1 MSEEYKKVKSGKLK
15 LKGDGSEEKRKA
27 KKKAK
32 KEKKARKRKLNE
44 AKDED
49 EELHGGWYIVSYC
62 SYPFLGLTVQNCELF
77 IREFAAVAPSDLPKF
92 SRLYKKLQKQIIFI
106 FGDNLK

>member
-15 LKGDGSEEKRKA
+15 LKGDDSDEKRRA

-44 AKDED
+44 GIDED
-49 EELHGGWYIVSYC
+49 EELHAGWYKV
-62 SYPFLGLTVQNCELF
+62 
-77 IREFAAVAPSDLPKF
+77 
-92 SRLYKKLQKQIIFI
+92 RLQIKGSF
-106 FGDNLK
+106 FC

>member
-15 LKGDGSEEKRKA
+15 LKGDGSEERRKA

-44 AKDED
+44 EKDED

-62 SYPFLGLTVQNCELF
+62 SFSFWVCFAFSRLKIWKLF
-77 IREFAAVAPSDLPKF
+77 IREFAAVAPSDF
-92 SRLYKKLQKQIIFI
+92 VIV
-106 FGDNLK
+106 

>member
-15 LKGDGSEEKRKA
+15 LKGDGSEERRKA

-44 AKDED
+44 EKDED

-62 SYPFLGLTVQNCELF
+62 SCPFLGLFCFFTVINWELF
-77 IREFAAVAPSDLPKF
+77 IREFAAVAPSDF
-92 SRLYKKLQKQIIFI
+92 AIV
-106 FGDNLK
+106 